1 RYGFEESAQG
11 VKEAMF
17 EYARM
22 SGNNLVIKRNNHM
35 ERLIAAGEDI
45 DYYNGVSA
53 QQSLR
58 NFGTRRPV
66 PQNQFPLVAREEFQK
81 SVEGR
86 LLPVPRH
93 DMLSAQRTEELV
105 GACKRGDLARAKALL
120 DQGSCL
126 ALNVGFQ
133 GLGMAVKVLAQ
144 ALGSPQTLELDISG
158 NCLGPEGAKAL
169 AAGVPQA
176 LKVLRLNV
184 ARNRLTLEG
193 VRSIAA
199 SLPSGLE
206 ELALGFAGMKTGP
219 AGAAALA
226 EKLPQVTKL
235 SLDLAGNQMGDDGL
249 ECISKALPKS
259 LELLH
264 VVLLGNNLSRRGF
277 FMIDRQIGD
286 PLHEHHLPKL
296 QPENFVKVGEVE
308 VTEFKEQAD
317 TCLKLSICFHTLSSN
332 PRMVP

>member
-1 RYGFEESAQG
+1 
-11 VKEAMF
+11 
-17 EYARM
+17 
-22 SGNNLVIKRNNHM
+22 M
-35 ERLIAAGEDI
+35 E
-45 DYYNGVSA
+45 
-53 QQSLR
+53 
-58 NFGTRRPV
+58 
-66 PQNQFPLVAREEFQK
+66 
-81 SVEGR
+81 
-86 LLPVPRH
+86 
-93 DMLSAQRTEELV
+93 
-105 GACKRGDLARAKALL
+105 
-120 DQGSCL
+120 GSCL

-144 ALGSPQTLELDISG
+144 ALGGPQTLELDISG

-249 ECISKALPKS
+249 ECISK
-259 LELLH
+259 
-264 VVLLGNNLSRRGF
+264 
-277 FMIDRQIGD
+277 
-286 PLHEHHLPKL
+286 
-296 QPENFVKVGEVE
+296 
-308 VTEFKEQAD
+308 
-317 TCLKLSICFHTLSSN
+317 
-332 PRMVP
+332 